1 MYLDFG
7 VIEMKKLLIL
17 AGIIFTLFTA
27 SAHAASG
34 DIAGKYYSTDIV
46 TTLNGYEID
55 SINIGGQTLI
65 KAEDMKYFSFFVNWD
80 EGERKLFI
88 DEVEHATNGTPP
100 EIKKSNYPSGMVL
113 GDYYETDIITYLDGH
128 EITAYNT
135 GGITYIWAEQM
146 RDFGYLVLWNEDAR
160 TLRITSPER
169 AGYHYTIPL
178 SYSNGPTYD
187 ETRGYEDMSDGAF
200 SIRWKDGKIT
210 AKGDANLF
218 NASLY
223 YDGINYKITVAFYQ
237 HQGLFYSDSIQAK
250 LDEMVYLRRG
260 EYLASPE
267 DKYDFI
273 NENCKIRINGN
284 KADRVTVDAG
294 GGNGHVDYYFT
305 LYDMPK
311 IGENDLTEI
320 EFSVGNTDGMEE
332 YAIERPVYP
341 DEKRRA
347 AATAA
352 VKKSDED
359 IIQSFREYEDFYA
372 IYVRENK
379 SWGVY
384 KDALY
389 TVDKETLKPSDDILK
404 QVRAITG
411 FHYDNIHPFN
421 GVVGDI
427 PANLF
432 FSCATAWKTGDFYY
446 DTLTGE
452 LHTVATSTH
461 FLPEIPDTG
470 RKYYVIYSEGYR
482 DNRIELATFDA
493 DSTLTMNGQILGA
506 DGYRNDIKY
515 YLDGDKWVE
524 FEQGY
529 ERVSNN
535 ATEVIDGNI
544 DVNYTE

>member
-1 MYLDFG
+1 M
-7 VIEMKKLLIL
+7 
-17 AGIIFTLFTA
+17 LFST
-27 SAHAASG
+27 SAYAASG
-34 DIAGKYYSTDIV
+34 DIAGVYYSTDIHTYV
-46 TTLNGYEID
+46 NGYEID

-65 KAEDMKYFSFFVNWD
+65 KAEDMKYFSFSVYWD
-80 EGERKLFI
+80 ADSRTLDILENAHPGNGAPPAVMKYTQ
-88 DEVEHATNGTPP
+88 ASGTP
-100 EIKKSNYPSGMVL
+100 L
-113 GDYYETDIITYLDGH
+113 GNYYETDIKTYLDGH

-135 GGITYIWAEQM
+135 DGITYIWAEQM
-146 RDFGYLVLWNEDAR
+146 RDFGYEVIWSETDR
-160 TLRITSPER
+160 TLKITSPTR
-169 AGYHYTIPL
+169 AGFKYDVFL
-178 SYSNGPTYD
+178 SKGENPSSDPTSGQYYD
-187 ETRGYEDMSDGAF
+187 ASKGAF
-200 SIRWKDGKIT
+200 SILWQDGKIT
-210 AKGDANLF
+210 AKGDTNLF

-341 DEKRRA
+341 DEERRA

-352 VKKSDED
+352 VRKSDED

-372 IYVRENK
+372 IYVRESK
-379 SWGVY
+379 EWGVY

-411 FHYDNIHPFN
+411 FCYDNIHPNNAF
-421 GVVGDI
+421 VGDVKT
-427 PANLF
+427 NLF

-470 RKYYVIYSEGYR
+470 RKYYVIYCEGYR
-482 DNRIELATFDA
+482 DNRIELAVFDA
-493 DSTLTMNGQILGA
+493 DSALTMNGQILGA

-524 FEQGY
+524 FERGY
-529 ERVSNN
+529 ERISNN

-544 DVNYTE
+544 DVNYTEDIQ